1 MVTNSPIT
9 LPGKSLVTRDM
20 VHERTRSLALAAGRR
35 PQEVRQFDYE
45 RAKRELTGL
54 SDRLA
59 QEEMLD
65 TTLWPG

>member
-1 MVTNSPIT
+1 MVTHPSPPR
-9 LPGKSLVTRDM
+9 PGNTLVTRDM
-20 VHERTRSLALAAGRR
+20 VHERTRSLVLAAGRR
-35 PQEVRQFDYE
+35 PQEVRQLDYE

-65 TTLWPG
+65 TTQWPG